1 MNVFELFAKLG
12 LDSSEYEN
20 GLDRA
25 RGMISSVGG
34 AISVGVGAIATATT
48 AAIAATSTALV
59 NGISDVASYAD
70 SIDKMSQKLGMSAEA
85 YQEWDFIMQH
95 AGTSIESMQASMKTL
110 ASAAETGNA
119 AFEQLGITQ
128 EEIAGMSQ
136 EELFGATIEALQNV
150 EDETQRTYLAGQLLG
165 RGATEL
171 GALLNMSAEEVAEM
185 RDQVHELGGVMSD
198 EAVSAGAAFQ
208 DSLQNVQTSITGLRN
223 NILSDFLPSVT
234 TVMDGLASV
243 ISGDNSGLVVIE
255 EGVQAFTD
263 QLETTLPQV
272 LDTLA
277 SVIDTT
283 LPSLIETILPALLNV
298 VGIIFTSVASALPSL
313 ANSLLPQIPPVIER
327 IVPVLISLIPT
338 FISIG
343 GEIIRAV
350 ITGLVEN
357 AGEIAQAGLDV
368 LQTLIDGFAEA
379 TSGDGISQLIDTTMQ
394 IVEMIG
400 TFLVENA
407 PTLITAAVELI
418 TQLAMMLTDPTNLQM
433 LIDLSLQLILAI
445 ADGLVQ
451 SAPALGNAVIAV
463 IGNLLTTLWNELPNI
478 LSTIVSLLGEVGQ
491 LVIGLVGGLMGN
503 SYDEVVGNVAAVG
516 DFLSSS
522 FENFI
527 TGLTGWISNI
537 GTNISQLWTDIV
549 TFFTDGITNVGDAL
563 SGWWDEITSFFSD
576 LASSALNWAG
586 DMVDNFVS
594 GIRDGISS
602 VGQGMSEFAAEAAS
616 WIHFSEPDK
625 GALSNFST
633 FAPDMVDLWNETLT
647 DSLPNLSIGMGNM
660 SDYIADN
667 MPSLEGAGDMAG
679 VVSMPPIVVQAYFGQ
694 EKIDEVMVE
703 SNQRIDY
710 ISGGRA

>member
-255 EGVQAFTD
+255 EGVQAFTN

-350 ITGLVEN
+350 IKGLVEN
-357 AGEIAQAGLDV
+357 AGEITQAGLDV

-400 TFLVENA
+400 NFLVENA

-491 LVIGLVGGLMGN
+491 LVIGLIGGLMGN

-537 GTNISQLWTDIV
+537 GTNISQMWTDIV
-549 TFFTDGITNVGDAL
+549 TFFTDGIVNVGNAL

>member
-12 LDSSEYEN
+12 LDSSEYES

-25 RGMISSVGG
+25 RGMISSVGS
-34 AISVGVGAIATATT
+34 AIGVGVGAIATATT

-70 SIDKMSQKLGMSAEA
+70 SIDKMSQKLGMSAES

-95 AGTSIESMQASMKTL
+95 AGTTIDSMQAGMKTL

-171 GALLNMSAEEVAEM
+171 GALLNMSAEDVDEM
-185 RDQVHELGGVMSD
+185 RQQVHDLGGVMSD

-263 QLETTLPQV
+263 QLETILPQV

-343 GEIIRAV
+343 GEIIGAV
-350 ITGLVEN
+350 ITGLVQN
-357 AGEIAQAGLDV
+357 AGQITQAGLDV

-379 TSGDGISQLIDTTMQ
+379 ANGDGLSQLIDTTMQ
-394 IVEMIG
+394 IIEMIG

-407 PTLITAAVELI
+407 PMLITAATELI
-418 TQLAMMLTDPTNLQM
+418 VQLVTMLTDPNNLQM
-433 LIDLSLQLILAI
+433 MIDLSLQLILAI
-445 ADGLVQ
+445 ADGLMIA
-451 SAPALGNAVIAV
+451 APQLVSVIPTV
-463 IGNLLTTLWNELPNI
+463 IGNLIVAIVNEFPALLDTVN
-478 LSTIVSLLGEVGQ
+478 SLLGD
-491 LVIGLVGGLMGN
+491 LVMMVVGLVGGLMGM
-503 SYDEVVGNVAAVG
+503 SFDEVVAGLDNILGRVIQG
-516 DFLSSS
+516 YDDFLMGLAG
-522 FENFI
+522 FI
-527 TGLTGWISNI
+527 LNI
-537 GTNISQLWTDIV
+537 GTNITTLWTNIKDW
-549 TFFTDGITNVGDAL
+549 FTGGIEDAMTAL
-563 SGWWDEITSFFSD
+563 GGWWDEISAWFSNLADNALTWASD
-576 LASSALNWAG
+576 LVS
-586 DMVDNFVS
+586 NFVS
-594 GIRDGISS
+594 GITNGISN
-602 VGQGMSEFAAEAAS
+602 VGSAMSGFAETVAS
-616 WIHFSEPDK
+616 YIHFSEPDV

-633 FAPDMVDLWNETLT
+633 FAPDMVDLFASGIEEN
-647 DSLPNLSIGMGNM
+647 LPTIGSAMNNM
-660 SDYIADN
+660 SGYVADR
-667 MPSLEGAGDMAG
+667 MPSVDSTGSFVNNGQ
-679 VVSMPPIVVQAYFGQ
+679 PIVVQAYFGN
-694 EKIDEVMVE
+694 EKFDEYVVN
-703 SNQRIDY
+703 SNQRTNF
-710 ISGGRA
+710 ISGGRG